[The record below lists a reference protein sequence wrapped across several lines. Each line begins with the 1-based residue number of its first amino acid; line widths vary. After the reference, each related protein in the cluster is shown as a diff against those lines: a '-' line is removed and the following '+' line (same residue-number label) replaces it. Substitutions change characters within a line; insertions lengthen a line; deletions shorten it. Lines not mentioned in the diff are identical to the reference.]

1 MNFCEMPQS
10 PAARVVTSRPINV
23 SPLSVLSYSSHVPRN
38 GLMSADVA
46 CKQPGLFCAKEVK
59 QIQVVKN
66 PIKTLIVLVINFD
79 IVERCFSFY
88 FEFRLMYRISL
99 SH

>member
-1 MNFCEMPQS
+1 
-10 PAARVVTSRPINV
+10 
-23 SPLSVLSYSSHVPRN
+23 
-38 GLMSADVA
+38 
-46 CKQPGLFCAKEVK
+46 LFCAKEVK

-88 FEFRLMYRISL
+88 FEFRLVWRRARGG
-99 SH
+99 